1 MAKCALEKQVTVTL
15 ELTVEEALWI
25 KHMAQNPI
33 GPETASEAGVRQSLF
48 EALPRFPELT
58 KIWRESND

>member
-1 MAKCALEKQVTVTL
+1 
-15 ELTVEEALWI
+15 
-25 KHMAQNPI
+25 MAQNPI